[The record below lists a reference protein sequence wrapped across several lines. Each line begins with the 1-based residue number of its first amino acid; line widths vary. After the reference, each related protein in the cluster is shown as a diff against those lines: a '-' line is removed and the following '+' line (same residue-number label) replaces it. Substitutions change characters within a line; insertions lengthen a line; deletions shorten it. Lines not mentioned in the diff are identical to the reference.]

1 MRNIVMHTGHAYVRY
16 RPGNYYYETA
26 YVCVQKCIFI
36 ILETCALHMAIKDL
50 SCVRIF
56 FLPLWL
62 RVLRSARVKNFLFTL
77 KKHDW
82 KILVFLFSGFSSS
95 VGYCMFTASGV
106 LLHSDLL
113 FYTLQFQNCHHTKI
127 TNCLITLHLAK
138 KINCHHDSM
147 IDKIANV

>member
-1 MRNIVMHTGHAYVRY
+1 MHTYDIGLATITTRQ
-16 RPGNYYYETA
+16 RL

-138 KINCHHDSM
+138 KFNCHHDSM